1 MGSAIIE
8 VGIGMVMVYFILSII
23 VTQLNNMLVNLTNL
37 RAENLREWFH
47 NVINDD
53 AVRQEILT
61 HPMIGLVKTDT
72 MAESKSILRR
82 LTEVGGRRFLGMI
95 IPSSNEYETKTS
107 DVSNVSSNVFADA
120 LTGILVKDQTMLANK
135 SEEEKVQILVYSLKE
150 KVQNTPLEKTL
161 ETVIATAK
169 SVNEAQAKL
178 AAWYDSSMGQ
188 VSSLFKRRVQF
199 ISFVVALLLAVCLN
213 VDSLQLARTL
223 WNDPA
228 LRETIANT
236 GTRTAARQQTT
247 DANSQQQATNLQEVL
262 QPLLDLRI
270 PIGWVWERVEAVTPG
285 TNAQLVDAT
294 NAQAVALVHSNTRN
308 FGNLIPGNGMSFG
321 QWLGFFLY
329 KVVGCLLTTFAIMQ
343 GSDFWFNLL
352 GRLTSARAALTTPT
366 QPPAE
371 GKQV

>member
-53 AVRQEILT
+53 AVRDEILT

-72 MAESKSILRR
+72 TAESRGILRR
-82 LTEVGGRRFLGMI
+82 LVEVGGRRFLGMI
-95 IPSSNEYETKTS
+95 IPSSNEYEAKTS

-120 LTGILVKDQTMLANK
+120 LTGILVKDQTMLADK
-135 SEEEKVQILVYSLKE
+135 SEEEKVQILIYSLKE
-150 KVQNTPLEKTL
+150 KVQHTLLEQTL

-199 ISFVVALLLAVCLN
+199 ISFVVALLLAACLN

-228 LRETIANT
+228 LRETIANS
-236 GTRTAARQQTT
+236 GTRAAARQQTT
-247 DANSQQQATNLQEVL
+247 DADSQEQATNLQEVL

-270 PIGWVWERVEAVTPG
+270 PIGWVWERVDDTSAPP
-285 TNAQLVDAT
+285 AD
-294 NAQAVALVHSNTRN
+294 AQAVALVHSNTRN

-366 QPPAE
+366 QPPAAE